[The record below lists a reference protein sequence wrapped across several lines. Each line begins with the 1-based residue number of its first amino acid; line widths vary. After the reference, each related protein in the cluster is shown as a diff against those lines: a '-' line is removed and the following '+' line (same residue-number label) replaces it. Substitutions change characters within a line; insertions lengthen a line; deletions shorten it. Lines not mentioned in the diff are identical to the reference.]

1 MMGKKNQLLKG
12 VDRHTIICTEC
23 TCPASIAVG
32 VVMAVRP
39 ASLQQHT
46 QSAMLPSRST
56 CEYPQGSFSTWLPSH
71 PSWLKCCK
79 VGTSDQVVK
88 SSEGFCFLI
97 GI

>member
-56 CEYPQGSFSTWLPSH
+56 CEYPHKKLLH
-71 PSWLKCCK
+71 I
-79 VGTSDQVVK
+79 
-88 SSEGFCFLI
+88 CFLLI
-97 GI
+97 SVGSGAVGLALLTEW